1 MIHNEDAMEEMKN
14 PLSPV
19 KIVRESYSKWL
30 QRNVTEVQVQFR
42 DEPPAWIPYETLL
55 AMQEVNEG

>member
-1 MIHNEDAMEEMKN
+1 MIHKEDAMEAMKN

-19 KIVRESYSKWL
+19 IQVRESYSKWL
-30 QRNVTEVQVQFR
+30 QRCVTEVEVQFK

-55 AMQEVNEG
+55 AMQSIND